1 MFNNLGGINMKKV
14 LVYGLGVTGISSV
27 KALDKL
33 GYDVYTYD
41 KNKKNIKEL
50 EGYNYSPISDSK
62 INDLKVDF
70 VIKSPGIKP
79 SDEVVRILEKDNEI
93 ISDIE
98 ASERLFADKEKIAIT
113 GTNGK
118 TSTTSMVAHII
129 NECGKNAYTVGN
141 IGEGILWQMYEKKG
155 VFVEELSSF
164 QLHDTTKYKP
174 HIGAILNIKEDHI
187 DWHGSFEDYIDS
199 KLKLA
204 ANQNENDFLV
214 INHEDEIT
222 MKHKEDFKAQIYE
235 FSSLNKVS
243 RGLFL
248 KDNIIYLEDKD
259 IKDREVLDVRDLS
272 VIGRHNYENVMA
284 AILLTY
290 LYGIALEDIVK
301 AIKTFRSISH
311 RLEYVRTLSG
321 IDFYNDSKGTN
332 VDSSVKAIESF
343 DRPIIIIAGGYDKQI
358 DYTDFVKAFKKN
370 GKLMVLMGETK
381 YKLKELCEKHEVN
394 YILVDDMKEAIDTA
408 YKKGEEKDVVL
419 LSPASASWDMY
430 KSYEIRGDEF
440 KTLVNRLEEKC
451 E

>member
-1 MFNNLGGINMKKV
+1 MKKV

-33 GYDVYTYD
+33 GYEVYTYD

-50 EGYNYSPISDSK
+50 EGYDYSPISDENFGK
-62 INDLKVDF
+62 YDF
-70 VIKSPGIKP
+70 VLKSPGIKP
-79 SDEVVRILEKDNEI
+79 SDNIVKILEKDNEI

-98 ASERLFADKEKIAIT
+98 ASQRLFPDKEKIAIT

-118 TSTTSMVAHII
+118 TSTTSMVTHIL
-129 NECGKNAYTVGN
+129 NECGHPAYAVGN
-141 IGEGILWQMYEKKG
+141 IGEGILWQMYDKEG

-164 QLHDTTKYKP
+164 QLHDTQTYKP

-187 DWHGSFEDYIDS
+187 DWHGTFDDYINS

-204 ANQNENDFLV
+204 ANQDENDFLV
-214 INHEDEIT
+214 INHEDEIIQN
-222 MKHKEDFKAQIYE
+222 HLGDFKAQIYE
-235 FSSLNKVS
+235 FSSRNMVD

-248 KDNIIYLEDKD
+248 DDNKICFRNGGCSIAE
-259 IKDREVLDVRDLS
+259 ILDVRDLS
-272 VIGRHNYENVMA
+272 VIGNHNYENVMA

-290 LYGIALEDIVK
+290 LYGLDLVDIVK
-301 AIKTFRSISH
+301 AVKTFKSISH
-311 RLEYVRTLSG
+311 RLEYVRTLDG

-343 DRPIIIIAGGYDKQI
+343 DRPILIIAGGYDKHI

-370 GKLMVLMGETK
+370 GKIMVLMGATK
-381 YKLKELCEKHEVN
+381 EKLRLLCEKYQIK
-394 YILVDDMKEAIDTA
+394 YILVKDMKEAIDKA
-408 YKKGEEKDVVL
+408 YENGSKGDVVL

-430 KSYEIRGDEF
+430 KSYEVRGDEF
-440 KTLVNRLEEKC
+440 KALVNRLEEK
-451 E
+451 

>member
-1 MFNNLGGINMKKV
+1 MFDYFGGNTMKKV

-33 GYDVYTYD
+33 GYEVYTYD

-50 EGYNYSPISDSK
+50 EGYDYSPISHANFGK
-62 INDLKVDF
+62 YDF
-70 VIKSPGIKP
+70 VLKSPGIKP
-79 SDEVVRILEKDNEI
+79 SDDIVKILEKDNEI

-98 ASERLFADKEKIAIT
+98 ASQRLFPDKEKIAIT

-118 TSTTSMVAHII
+118 TSTTSMVIHIL
-129 NECGKNAYTVGN
+129 NECGHPAYAVGN
-141 IGEGILWQMYEKKG
+141 IGEGILWQMYDKKG

-164 QLHDTTKYKP
+164 QLHDTQTYKP

-187 DWHGSFEDYIDS
+187 DWHGTFDDYIDS

-204 ANQNENDFLV
+204 ANQDENDFLV
-214 INHEDEIT
+214 INHEDEISQ
-222 MKHKEDFKAQIYE
+222 KHLGDFKAQVYE
-235 FSSLNKVS
+235 FSSQNMVE

-248 KDNIIYLEDKD
+248 DDKKICFRNGGCNIAEI
-259 IKDREVLDVRDLS
+259 LDVRDLS
-272 VIGRHNYENVMA
+272 VIGNHNYENVMA

-290 LYGIALEDIVK
+290 LYGLDFPDIVK
-301 AIKTFRSISH
+301 AIKTFKSISH
-311 RLEYVRTLSG
+311 RLEYVRTLDG

-343 DRPIIIIAGGYDKQI
+343 DRPILIIAGGYDKHI

-370 GKLMVLMGETK
+370 GKVMVLMGATK
-381 YKLKELCEKHEVN
+381 EKLRALCEKYQIK
-394 YILVDDMKEAIDTA
+394 YILVKDMKEAIDTA
-408 YKKGEEKDVVL
+408 YENGEKGDVVL

-430 KSYEIRGDEF
+430 KSYEVRGDEF
-440 KTLVNRLEEKC
+440 KALVNRLEEK
-451 E
+451 

>member
-1 MFNNLGGINMKKV
+1 MFNNLGGINMRKV

-41 KNKKNIKEL
+41 KNKKNVKEL

-98 ASERLFADKEKIAIT
+98 ASERLFPDKEKIAIT

-164 QLHDTTKYKP
+164 QLHDTSKYKP

-235 FSSLNKVS
+235 FSSLNEVNK
-243 RGLFL
+243 GLYL
-248 KDNIIYLEDKD
+248 KDNIIYLTDKD

-343 DRPIIIIAGGYDKQI
+343 DRPIIIIAGGYDKHI

-381 YKLKELCEKHEVN
+381 YKLKELCDKYKVN
-394 YILVDDMKEAIDTA
+394 YILVNDMKEAINTA
-408 YKKGEEKDVVL
+408 YKKGEENDVVL

>member
-1 MFNNLGGINMKKV
+1 MYNNLGGINMKKV

-98 ASERLFADKEKIAIT
+98 ASERLFPDKEKIAIT

-129 NECGKNAYTVGN
+129 NECGENAYTVGN
-141 IGEGILWQMYEKKG
+141 IGEGILWQMYEKEG

-164 QLHDTTKYKP
+164 QLHDTSTYKP

-187 DWHGSFEDYIDS
+187 DWHGSFEDYIKS

-204 ANQNENDFLV
+204 ANQDENDFLV

-222 MKHKEDFKAQIYE
+222 MKDKDDFKAQIYE
-235 FSSLNKVS
+235 FSSLNEVNK
-243 RGLFL
+243 GLYL
-248 KDNIIYLEDKD
+248 KDNKIYLNDRD
-259 IKDREVLDVRDLS
+259 IKNKEILDVRDLA

-301 AIKTFRSISH
+301 AIKTFKSISH

-343 DRPIIIIAGGYDKQI
+343 ARPIIIIAGGYDKHI

-381 YKLKELCEKHEVN
+381 YKLKELCDKYKVN
-394 YILVDDMKEAIDTA
+394 YILVNDMKEAINTA
-408 YKKGEEKDVVL
+408 YKKGEENDVVL

>member
-164 QLHDTTKYKP
+164 QLHDTSKYKP

-248 KDNIIYLEDKD
+248 KDNIIYLTDKD
-259 IKDREVLDVRDLS
+259 IKDREIFDVRDLS

-343 DRPIIIIAGGYDKQI
+343 NRSIIIIAGGYDKHI

-381 YKLKELCEKHEVN
+381 YKLKELCDKYKVN
-394 YILVDDMKEAIDTA
+394 YILVNDMKEAIDTA
-408 YKKGEEKDVVL
+408 YKKGEENDVVL

>member
-79 SDEVVRILEKDNEI
+79 SDEVVKILEKENEI

-129 NECGKNAYTVGN
+129 NECGENAYTVGN

-164 QLHDTTKYKP
+164 QLHDTSTYKP

-187 DWHGSFEDYIDS
+187 DWHGSFADYIKS

-204 ANQNENDFLV
+204 ANQDENDFLV

-222 MKHKEDFKAQIYE
+222 MKDKEDFKAQIYE
-235 FSSLNKVS
+235 FSSLNEVNK
-243 RGLFL
+243 GLYL
-248 KDNIIYLEDKD
+248 KDNKIYLNDRD
-259 IKDREVLDVRDLS
+259 IKNKEILDVRDLA

-301 AIKTFRSISH
+301 AIKTFKSISH

-343 DRPIIIIAGGYDKQI
+343 ARPIIIIAGGYDKHI
-358 DYTDFVKAFKKN
+358 DYTDFVRAFKKN

-381 YKLKELCEKHEVN
+381 YKLKELCDKYKVN
-394 YILVDDMKEAIDTA
+394 YILVNDMKEAIDTA

>member
-1 MFNNLGGINMKKV
+1 M
-14 LVYGLGVTGISSV
+14 
-27 KALDKL
+27 A
-33 GYDVYTYD
+33 
-41 KNKKNIKEL
+41 
-50 EGYNYSPISDSK
+50 
-62 INDLKVDF
+62 
-70 VIKSPGIKP
+70 
-79 SDEVVRILEKDNEI
+79 
-93 ISDIE
+93 
-98 ASERLFADKEKIAIT
+98 
-113 GTNGK
+113 
-118 TSTTSMVAHII
+118 
-129 NECGKNAYTVGN
+129 
-141 IGEGILWQMYEKKG
+141 
-155 VFVEELSSF
+155 
-164 QLHDTTKYKP
+164 
-174 HIGAILNIKEDHI
+174 
-187 DWHGSFEDYIDS
+187 
-199 KLKLA
+199 
-204 ANQNENDFLV
+204 
-214 INHEDEIT
+214 
-222 MKHKEDFKAQIYE
+222 
-235 FSSLNKVS
+235 
-243 RGLFL
+243 
-248 KDNIIYLEDKD
+248 
-259 IKDREVLDVRDLS
+259 

-343 DRPIIIIAGGYDKQI
+343 ARPIIIIAGGYDKHI

-394 YILVDDMKEAIDTA
+394 YILVNDMKEAIDTA

>member
-1 MFNNLGGINMKKV
+1 MKKV

-33 GYDVYTYD
+33 GFEVYTYD
-41 KNKKNIKEL
+41 KNKENIKEL
-50 EGYNYSPISDSK
+50 EGYKYSPISDSK
-62 INDLKVDF
+62 FGKYDF
-70 VIKSPGIKP
+70 VLKSPGIKP
-79 SDEVVRILEKDNEI
+79 TDDIVKLLEKDNEI

-98 ASERLFADKEKIAIT
+98 VSQRIFSDKEKIAIT

-118 TSTTSMVAHII
+118 TSTTSMVAHIL
-129 NECGKNAYTVGN
+129 NECGHPAYAVGN

-164 QLHDTTKYKP
+164 QLHDTSTYKP

-187 DWHGSFEDYIDS
+187 DWHGSFDDYIAS

-204 ANQNENDFLV
+204 ANQDENDFLV
-214 INHEDEIT
+214 INHEDEISQNHI
-222 MKHKEDFKAQIYE
+222 KDFKAQVYE
-235 FSSLNKVS
+235 FSSRNMVD

-248 KDNIIYLEDKD
+248 DGNMICLRNGGCNITEI
-259 IKDREVLDVRDLS
+259 LDVRDLS

-290 LYGIALEDIVK
+290 LYGLDLVDIVK
-301 AIKTFRSISH
+301 AIKTFKSISH
-311 RLEYVRTLSG
+311 RLEYVRTLCG

-343 DRPIIIIAGGYDKQI
+343 DRPILIIAGGYDKHI

-370 GKLMVLMGETK
+370 GKVMVLMGATK
-381 YKLKELCEKHEVN
+381 EKLKALCEKYGIK
-394 YILVDDMKEAIDTA
+394 YILVKDMKEAIDTA
-408 YKKGEEKDVVL
+408 YKNAKKGEVVL

-430 KSYEIRGDEF
+430 KSYEVRGDEF
-440 KTLVNRLEEKC
+440 KDLVNRLEEK
-451 E
+451 

>member
-1 MFNNLGGINMKKV
+1 MFNNLGGINMRKV

-50 EGYNYSPISDSK
+50 EGYKYSPISDSK

-164 QLHDTTKYKP
+164 QLHDTSKYKP

-187 DWHGSFEDYIDS
+187 DWHGSFEDYIKS

-204 ANQNENDFLV
+204 ANQDENDFLV

-235 FSSLNKVS
+235 FSSLNEVNK
-243 RGLFL
+243 GLYL
-248 KDNIIYLEDKD
+248 KDNIIYLTDKD

-343 DRPIIIIAGGYDKQI
+343 DRPIIIIAGGYDKHI

-394 YILVDDMKEAIDTA
+394 YILVNDMKEAIDTA
-408 YKKGEEKDVVL
+408 YKKSEEKDVVL

-430 KSYEIRGDEF
+430 KSYGIRGDEF

>member
-164 QLHDTTKYKP
+164 QLHDTSKYKP

-248 KDNIIYLEDKD
+248 KDNIIYLTDKD
-259 IKDREVLDVRDLS
+259 IKDREIFDVRDLS

-343 DRPIIIIAGGYDKQI
+343 NRPIIIIAGGYDKHI

-394 YILVDDMKEAIDTA
+394 YILVDDMKEAINTA

>member
-98 ASERLFADKEKIAIT
+98 ASERLFPDKEKIAIT

-118 TSTTSMVAHII
+118 TSTTSMVAHIL
-129 NECGKNAYTVGN
+129 NECGKKAYTVGN

-164 QLHDTTKYKP
+164 QLHDTSKYKP

-187 DWHGSFEDYIDS
+187 DWHGSFEDYIKS

-204 ANQNENDFLV
+204 ANQDENDFLV

-235 FSSLNKVS
+235 FSSLNEVNK
-243 RGLFL
+243 GLYL
-248 KDNIIYLEDKD
+248 KDNIIYLTDKD

-343 DRPIIIIAGGYDKQI
+343 NRPIIIIAGGYDKHI

-381 YKLKELCEKHEVN
+381 YKLKELCEKHEVS
-394 YILVDDMKEAIDTA
+394 YILVNDMKEAIDTA
-408 YKKGEEKDVVL
+408 YKKSEEKDVVL

-430 KSYEIRGDEF
+430 KSYGIRGDEF

>member
-50 EGYNYSPISDSK
+50 EGYKYSPISDSK

-79 SDEVVRILEKDNEI
+79 SDEVVKILEKENEI

-98 ASERLFADKEKIAIT
+98 ASERIFADKEKIAIT

-118 TSTTSMVAHII
+118 TSTTSMVSHII

-164 QLHDTTKYKP
+164 QLHDTSKYKP

-187 DWHGSFEDYIDS
+187 DWHGSFEDYIKS

-204 ANQNENDFLV
+204 ANQDEDDFLV

-235 FSSLNKVS
+235 FSSLNEVNK
-243 RGLFL
+243 GLYL

-343 DRPIIIIAGGYDKQI
+343 DRPIIIIAGGYDKHI

-381 YKLKELCEKHEVN
+381 YKLKKLCEKHEVN
-394 YILVDDMKEAIDTA
+394 YILVDDMKEAINTA